1 MKEYSSQVKT
11 VQTIGLDLGDRYSFY
26 VVLDEGGPGGG
37 GRTSEDT
44 TAGFAE
50 AVF

>member
-26 VVLDEGGPGGG
+26 VVLTRGARWWRKDE
-37 GRTSEDT
+37 
-44 TAGFAE
+44 
-50 AVF
+50 